1 MLSSDRFTQVSAQFS
16 CKSISLA
23 QETQDLIFLKGAFLK
38 AYLFFTSQKE
48 KKNLSVAD
56 YCAYLGIPNSLC
68 LLCALNTWILRT
80 HTQYRQDTAQHRSP
94 PRPP

>member
-16 CKSISLA
+16 CKSVSLA

-48 KKNLSVAD
+48 KKK
-56 YCAYLGIPNSLC
+56 I
-68 LLCALNTWILRT
+68 
-80 HTQYRQDTAQHRSP
+80 
-94 PRPP
+94 